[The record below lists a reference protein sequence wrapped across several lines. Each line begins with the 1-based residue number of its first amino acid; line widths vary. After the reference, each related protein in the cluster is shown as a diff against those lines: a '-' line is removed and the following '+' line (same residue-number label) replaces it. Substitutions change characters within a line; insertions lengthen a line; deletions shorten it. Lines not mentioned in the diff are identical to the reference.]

1 MITAMEM
8 ERYGVTANA
17 VSPLARTRM
26 TESVPGIGVEPADGL
41 DGGGWDRYDPLN
53 TSPVVA
59 YLCSRESGWL
69 SGAVLRIDGDT
80 VQRLRPWD
88 VDGERTYR
96 GEAGR
101 PVDATALDRGLR
113 IAFRLF
119 PSGTA
124 SHSFGA

>member
-8 ERYGVTANA
+8 ARYGVTENA

-26 TESVPGIGVEPADGL
+26 TATLSSMQTVPDGE
-41 DGGGWDRYDPLN
+41 WDRYDPAN

-59 YLCSRESGWL
+59 WLCSETSGWL

-88 VDGERTYR
+88 VDLTRTYH
-96 GEAGR
+96 GPAGGN
-101 PVDATALDRGLR
+101 PAAPEPHPP
-113 IAFRLF
+113 A
-119 PSGTA
+119 
-124 SHSFGA
+124 